1 MQQSSRKNA
10 LGPALK
16 EIRLSRGWTL
26 KDLSARLGI
35 AGMTCSTRQLA
46 RIEARQRAI
55 ADFEILYFC
64 AALGVTQEDLGKRL
78 KQAMVQR
85 PSIKAK

>member
-1 MQQSSRKNA
+1 MHHSSPKNV

-26 KDLSARLGI
+26 KDVSSRLDME
-35 AGMTCSTRQLA
+35 GMACSIRQLA
-46 RIEARQRAI
+46 RIEAQQRAI

-64 AALGVTQEDLGKRL
+64 VALEVTQKDLLERL
-78 KQAMVQR
+78 NQIMVQHLGTKKR
-85 PSIKAK
+85 